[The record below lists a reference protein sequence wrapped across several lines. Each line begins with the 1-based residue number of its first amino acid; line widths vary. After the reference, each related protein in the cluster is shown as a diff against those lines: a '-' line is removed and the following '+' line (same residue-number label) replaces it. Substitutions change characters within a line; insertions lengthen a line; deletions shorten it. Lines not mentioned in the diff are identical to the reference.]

1 MTLAAMAQHAPQTSG
16 ETEAAGPVLRI
27 DDIVH
32 RYGSN
37 IAVAGVSLSIAPG
50 EVVALVGPS
59 GCGKTTMLRL
69 CAGVET
75 LQEGAIAIAG
85 QTVARPGASLPPE
98 HRGVGFVFQDFALFP
113 HLRVIDNVGFGL
125 DRMPAAQRRQRALAV
140 LEQVGMAAH
149 AQKYPHQLSGGQQQ
163 RVALARAL
171 APEPQIVL
179 LDEPFSGL
187 DAQLRSQVR
196 DDTLH
201 ALKQSGAATL
211 MVTHDAEEAMFMAD
225 RIAVMRAGSLL
236 QLGSP
241 VDIYYQPASAYVAG
255 FFSDVNRIAGT
266 VQDGH
271 VATPL
276 GRLPSPGFPDGAA
289 VEIVMRPEAL
299 KLGAEAMPG
308 TGQGTARVLTARML
322 GRASLIHLE
331 LDTAGVEGHPLHL
344 HCRVPGLFL
353 PKEGEKL
360 PVSLDPRQ
368 IFVFPAGQ
376 DC

>member
-1 MTLAAMAQHAPQTSG
+1 MTLAAMAQRAPQSNG
-16 ETEAAGPVLRI
+16 ETETAGPVLRI

-32 RYGSN
+32 RYGAN

-113 HLRVIDNVGFGL
+113 HLRVIDNVAFGL
-125 DRMPAAQRRQRALAV
+125 DRVPSAQRRQRALAV

-171 APEPQIVL
+171 APEPRIVL

-276 GRLPSPGFPDGAA
+276 GRLPASGFPDGAA
-289 VEIVMRPEAL
+289 VEVVMRPEAL

-360 PVSLDPRQ
+360 PISLDPRQ

>member
-1 MTLAAMAQHAPQTSG
+1 VQNAALVRTADENGAV
-16 ETEAAGPVLRI
+16 EPVLKV
-27 DDIVH
+27 DNVVH
-32 RYGSN
+32 RYGA
-37 IAVAGVSLSIAPG
+37 IVAVAGVSLSIAPG

-75 LQEGAIAIAG
+75 LQEGSISIAG
-85 QTVARPGASLPPE
+85 RTVARAGASLPPE

-113 HLRVIDNVGFGL
+113 HLRVIDNVAFGL
-125 DRMPAAQRRQRALAV
+125 DRMPAAQRRQRGLAV

-171 APEPQIVL
+171 APEPRIVL

-225 RIAVMRAGSLL
+225 RIAVMRSGSLL

-241 VDIYYQPASAYVAG
+241 VDIYYHPASAYVAG

-266 VQDGH
+266 VQAGH

-276 GRLPSPGFPDGAA
+276 GQLPAAGFPDGAA
-289 VEIVMRPEAL
+289 VEIIMRPEAL
-299 KLGAEAMPG
+299 KVGAEVIPG
-308 TGQGTARVLTARML
+308 DGHGVARVLTARML
-322 GRASLIHLE
+322 GRASLLHLE
-331 LDTAGVEGHPLHL
+331 LDTAEVEGHPLHL

-353 PKEGEKL
+353 PQEGEK
-360 PVSLDPRQ
+360 VAISLDPRQ

>member
-1 MTLAAMAQHAPQTSG
+1 MRNAAPSHLTLEDTA
-16 ETEAAGPVLRI
+16 PVLRI
-27 DDIVH
+27 DAVEH
-32 RYGSN
+32 RYG
-37 IAVAGVSLSIAPG
+37 AVAAVNNVSLSIAPG

-59 GCGKTTMLRL
+59 GCGKTTLLRL
-69 CAGVET
+69 CAVVET
-75 LQEGAIAIAG
+75 LQQGSIAIG
-85 QTVARPGASLPPE
+85 EHVVARPGASLPPE

-125 DRMPAAQRRQRALAV
+125 DRLPAADRRQISLAM
-140 LEQVGMAAH
+140 LEQVGMTAH

-171 APEPQIVL
+171 APAPRIVL

-225 RIAVMRAGSLL
+225 RIAVMRGGSLQ

-241 VDIYYQPASAYVAG
+241 VDIYYRPASAYVAG

-266 VQDGH
+266 VRHGA
-271 VATPL
+271 VATPFGML
-276 GRLPSPGFPDGAA
+276 AAEGFPEGAA

-299 KLGAEAMPG
+299 QVEPQ
-308 TGQGTARVLTARML
+308 GQAGPLSAAAAHTARVLTARML
-322 GRASLIHLE
+322 GRASLLHLE
-331 LDTAGVEGHPLHL
+331 LRAGGPESAPLHL

-353 PKEGEKL
+353 PAEGEQIAI
-360 PVSLDPRQ
+360 SLDSRQ
-368 IFVFPAGQ
+368 VFVFAAGG